1 MADLANDPDGRDGS
15 SGGSIGSFILI
26 LLLLTLL
33 GGGIGAVAGLHFT
46 ETVRK
51 AVAGQAA
58 TAPEEPDLEQI
69 YLAPVRLR
77 ELKPLVTNLAAPRE
91 AWVRLQASVVI
102 DQEGIDDVIV
112 LLGYIEE
119 DVLAYMRTVTLAQI
133 EGAAGLQHLRED
145 LNERARA
152 RSGGKVREL
161 ILESL
166 VVQ

>member
-1 MADLANDPDGRDGS
+1 M
-15 SGGSIGSFILI
+15 
-26 LLLLTLL
+26 
-33 GGGIGAVAGLHFT
+33 
-46 ETVRK
+46 
-51 AVAGQAA
+51 
-58 TAPEEPDLEQI
+58 
-69 YLAPVRLR
+69 
-77 ELKPLVTNLAAPRE
+77 TNLAAPRE

>member
-1 MADLANDPDGRDGS
+1 MADLAGGAQDKDGS
-15 SGGSIGSFILI
+15 SSGSLGGFVLM
-26 LLLLTLL
+26 LFVLTLL

-46 ETVRK
+46 QTIQN
-51 AVAGQAA
+51 AVAGQMKAAPQA
-58 TAPEEPDLEQI
+58 TAEEDI

-77 ELKPLVTNLAAPRE
+77 ALKPLVTNLAAPRE

-102 DQEGIDDVIV
+102 DQQGIDDVIV
-112 LLGYIEE
+112 LMGHIEE
-119 DVLAYMRTVTLAQI
+119 DILAYLRTVTLAQI

-145 LNERARA
+145 LNERAVS

>member
-1 MADLANDPDGRDGS
+1 MADLAGGSQDRDGS
-15 SGGSIGSFILI
+15 SGGSLGGFILM
-26 LLLLTLL
+26 LLVLTLL
-33 GGGIGAVAGLHFT
+33 GGGVGAVAGLHFA
-46 ETVRK
+46 ETVRS
-51 AVAGQAA
+51 AVTGQMEAVPQAA
-58 TAPEEPDLEQI
+58 EAEEI

-77 ELKPLVTNLAAPRE
+77 SLKPLVTNLAAPRE

-102 DQEGIDDVIV
+102 DQQGIDDVIV
-112 LLGYIEE
+112 LMGHIEE
-119 DVLAYMRTVTLAQI
+119 DILAYLRTVTLAQI

-145 LNERARA
+145 LNERAVS

>member
-1 MADLANDPDGRDGS
+1 MADLAGGSRDRDGS
-15 SGGSIGSFILI
+15 SGGSLGSFILM
-26 LLLLTLL
+26 LLVLTLL

-46 ETVRK
+46 ETVRN
-51 AVAGQAA
+51 AVTGQLEAEPQAA
-58 TAPEEPDLEQI
+58 AEEDI

-77 ELKPLVTNLAAPRE
+77 SLKPLVTNLAAPRE

-102 DQEGIDDVIV
+102 DQQGIDDVIV
-112 LLGYIEE
+112 LMGHIEE
-119 DVLAYMRTVTLAQI
+119 DILAYLRTVTLAQI

-145 LNERARA
+145 LNERAVS